1 MKFLPMAVSNLTSK
15 ITGDPVAQAVD
26 ALKLARHQVR
36 LAQRATNNWRL
47 EGTLSDIEDD
57 LDVDLGRI
65 EGAADDN
72 AAEAEFSGEA
82 AARRRTWL
90 PRSGAV

>member
-1 MKFLPMAVSNLTSK
+1 MKYQDMANVTLTS
-15 ITGDPVAQAVD
+15 DPVARAID

-36 LAQRATNNWRL
+36 QAQHATNNWRL
-47 EGTLSDIEDD
+47 EGALSDIEDD
-57 LDVDLGRI
+57 LDVDLSRI
-65 EGAADDN
+65 QDAADDN
-72 AAEAEFSGEA
+72 AADAEFSGEA